1 MEKKSHRIK
10 TTIRFDPVSDE
21 YVVSLPESFCN
32 ELDWY
37 EGTEIMMNL
46 DADGVFLE
54 EEYEDE

>member
-10 TTIRFDPVSDE
+10 TAIRFDPVFSE

-37 EGTEIMMNL
+37 EGTEIIMNL

-54 EEYEDE
+54 EEYHDE

>member
-1 MEKKSHRIK
+1 
-10 TTIRFDPVSDE
+10 
-21 YVVSLPESFCN
+21 VSLPESFCN

-37 EGTEIMMNL
+37 EGTEIIMNL